1 MGRCFLKRMQWNKSG
16 RTGDFSWTCLK
27 TYGILILLNFRAD
40 EERNMEYRAILQ
52 CAESIGRAVVDEK
65 RDIEER

>member
-1 MGRCFLKRMQWNKSG
+1 M
-16 RTGDFSWTCLK
+16 K

-40 EERNMEYRAILQ
+40 EERNMEYRVILQ
-52 CAESIGRAVVDEK
+52 CAESIGRVVVDEK